1 MCGRFALYTDPLAL
15 ANRFLTDN
23 EPNWEASYNVA
34 PSLAI
39 PIVRNEHG
47 TRRFAPARWGLI
59 PSWAKDLKIG
69 YSTFNARAE
78 TVAEKPSFRAAFKH
92 RRCLV
97 PVDGWY
103 EWQEIEGQKTKQP
116 WYITQSDQ
124 QPMALA
130 GLWEHWQRQDGS
142 EIESCTIIV
151 TSGNALMQ
159 PIHDRM
165 PVILPVEVWERWLDC
180 KNTDTKGLKE
190 LLTQYQ
196 SDEMLAWPVTTLV
209 NTPKHNAENCI
220 KPLS

>member
-15 ANRFLTDN
+15 ANQFQTDN

-69 YSTFNARAE
+69 YSTINARAE

-116 WYITQSDQ
+116 WYITLSDQ

-130 GLWEHWQRQDGS
+130 GLWEHWQGQDGS

-151 TSGNALMQ
+151 TSGNELMQ

-165 PVILPVEVWERWLDC
+165 PVILPEEVWENWLDC
-180 KNTDTKGLKE
+180 KNTDTKGLQA
-190 LLTQYQ
+190 LITQYP
-196 SDEMLAWPVTTLV
+196 SDEMVAWPVTTLV
-209 NTPKHNAENCI
+209 NSPKHNAENCI